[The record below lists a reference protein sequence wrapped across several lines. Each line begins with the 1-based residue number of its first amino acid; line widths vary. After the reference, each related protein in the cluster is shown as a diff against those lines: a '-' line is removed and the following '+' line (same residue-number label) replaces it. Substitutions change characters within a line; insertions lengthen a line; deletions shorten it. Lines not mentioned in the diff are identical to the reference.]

1 MKLTNRIFYILLAGG
16 MAFSGCKKE
25 LDKQPTSTFNPDN
38 AYKTVADLQLG
49 TNEVYARYNA
59 YLNDIYVNSLLS
71 DEAKLGVDNAGQG
84 ALTYRF
90 QYSSDATSGNDVIA
104 AYSSYYSMIDQV
116 NSVLSFIPQVVAPAE
131 EGRKNNLRGQLL
143 ALRAVAHFSLLEFYA
158 DRYDPAKLG
167 VPIML
172 QSEVFVNK
180 PRNTQGEVMAQIEKD
195 LAEAKTLL
203 PTVTAA
209 SFSDTVMNQVNIAGF
224 QARIALYKRDY
235 SAAITHATTVINS
248 MVKPL
253 ASAATFPS
261 IWQDAS
267 SAEVLMRRRMAT
279 STSLGALYIL
289 PGGQIY
295 ISPSDKLVAAL
306 PTADV
311 RRATYIGTNGS
322 GNNYVNKYFTS
333 SRGGRAVDIKIM
345 RIAEM
350 YLIRA
355 EAYAR
360 TGNAGDVALGATD
373 INTLRAARI
382 TGYTPET
389 FATGDALAVAVLDER
404 FKELCFEGFRFFDLK
419 RNNLPVQRLASD
431 ASVEWQTLSTGSFR
445 FTLPIPL
452 FEIQANPATAQNP
465 GY

>member
-1 MKLTNRIFYILLAGG
+1 MKLNNKFFYFLLAG
-16 MAFSGCKKE
+16 FVVSTGCKKE
-25 LDKQPTSTFNPDN
+25 LDKQPTSTFSPDN
-38 AYKTVADLQLG
+38 AYETVADLQLG

-59 YLNDIYVNSLLS
+59 YLNDIYVNSLIS

-90 QYSSDATSGNDVIA
+90 QYASDGTSGADVIA
-104 AYSSYYSMIDQV
+104 AYSGYYSMIDQV
-116 NSVLSFIPQVVAPAE
+116 NSVLSFIPQVIAPAE
-131 EGRKNNLRGQLL
+131 ETRKNVLRGQLL

-158 DRYDPAKLG
+158 DRYDPAKSG

-180 PRNTQGEVMAQIEKD
+180 PRHTQGEVMAQIEKD
-195 LAEAKTLL
+195 LADAKALL
-203 PTVTAA
+203 PAVTPA
-209 SFSDTVMNQVNIAGF
+209 SFSDTVMNQVNIAGY

-253 ASAATFPS
+253 ASAATFPN
-261 IWQDAS
+261 IWQDLS

-279 STSLGALYIL
+279 STALGALYTL

-306 PTADV
+306 PATDV
-311 RRATYIGTNGS
+311 RRATFIGTSG
-322 GNNYVNKYFTS
+322 GNNYVNKHFTS
-333 SRGGRAVDIKIM
+333 PRGGRAVDIKIM
-345 RIAEM
+345 RISEM

-360 TGNAGDVALGATD
+360 TGNAGDVALGAAD
-373 INTLRAARI
+373 LNTLRAARI
-382 TGYTPET
+382 TGYTPVT
-389 FATGDALAVAVLDER
+389 FATGEALAIAVLDER

-419 RNNLPVQRLASD
+419 RNYLPVLRLASD
-431 ASVEWQTLSTGSFR
+431 ASPEWQTLAAGNFR
-445 FTLPIPL
+445 FTMPIPL
-452 FEIQANPATAQNP
+452 FELQANPATVQNP

>member
-1 MKLTNRIFYILLAGG
+1 MELKNKFFCFLLAGFVG
-16 MAFSGCKKE
+16 FTGCKKE
-25 LDKQPTSTFNPDN
+25 LDKQPTGTFSPDN
-38 AYKTVADLQLG
+38 AYETVAQLQLG
-49 TNEVYARYNA
+49 TSEVYARYNA

-90 QYSSDATSGNDVIA
+90 QYASDGTSGADVTG
-104 AYSSYYSMIDQV
+104 AYGGYYSMIDQV
-116 NSVLSFIPQVVAPAE
+116 NSVLSFIPKVIAPGE
-131 EGRKNNLRGQLL
+131 EGRKNILTGQLL

-167 VPIML
+167 VPVML
-172 QSEVFVNK
+172 QSEVFVTK

-195 LAEAKTLL
+195 LADAKALL
-203 PTVTAA
+203 PAVTPA
-209 SFSDTVMNQVNIAGF
+209 SFSDTVMNQVNIAGY

-253 ASAATFPS
+253 ASAAVFPN

-267 SAEVLMRRRMAT
+267 SAEVLVRRRMAT
-279 STSLGALYIL
+279 TTSLGALYTL

-306 PTADV
+306 PAGDV
-311 RRATYIGTNGS
+311 RRATFIGTSG

-360 TGNAGDVALGATD
+360 TGNAGDVALGAAD
-373 INTLRAARI
+373 LNTLRAARI
-382 TGYTPET
+382 TGYIPVT
-389 FATGDALAVAVLDER
+389 FATGDALATAILDER

-419 RNNLPVQRLASD
+419 RNNLPIQRLPSD
-431 ASVEWQTLSTGSFR
+431 ASADHQTLAAGSFR

-452 FEIQANPATAQNP
+452 FELQANPATVQNP